1 MIAAPFAYA
10 RPSTHEEAARL
21 LAEASGLASAIG
33 GGTALFPLLS
43 RDEQQPSLLVD
54 LRGLGLE
61 DIRVDG
67 EELVLGAR
75 VTYDALVGSEII
87 SRHAPLLALMA
98 KGVTGGRS
106 ITGQGTIGGS
116 ACYANPASD
125 VPACLLALRARL
137 RLVSLRGTRDIPAS
151 QFFTG
156 PYQTLRRPDE
166 FLAEIRADISRSVGA
181 AGYHKLKFAGS
192 SSPIVTAASTL
203 QMEQGGIAEGFLAI
217 GGAGPVPIG
226 SAFHVRTSDRD
237 SVEAAVKA
245 IVRAMPAGWS
255 DELADGDYRRA
266 VAPEVARIAI
276 EAALEQADG

>member
-1 MIAAPFAYA
+1 
-10 RPSTHEEAARL
+10 
-21 LAEASGLASAIG
+21 
-33 GGTALFPLLS
+33 LFPLLS

-156 PYQTLRRPDE
+156 SYQTLRRPDE

-245 IVRAMPAGWS
+245 IVRAMPVGWS